1 MRGSPFVADNMLSAS
16 SGLPMR
22 YSNWESDEP
31 EKKDTFVVEADL
43 LIPGKGDPIQNGSIV
58 VEGKKIKRVGT
69 SSSLTSEY
77 SHLPKYHVKVLMPG
91 MWDCHIHFIGVQRVA
106 WDAILE
112 SATNMALVGART
124 APDLVRLLDAGFTS
138 VREMAGFGIQLDK
151 AIEEGSIVGPKIYS
165 SNSIIR

>member
-1 MRGSPFVADNMLSAS
+1 MRGSPFVADNMVPTQS
-16 SGLPMR
+16 LPIR
-22 YSNWESDEP
+22 LRPWELDEP
-31 EKKDTFVVEADL
+31 AKKDTFVVESDL
-43 LIPGKGDPIQNGSIV
+43 LIPGKGDPIKNGSIV
-58 VEGKKIKRVGT
+58 VEGNKIKKVGT
-69 SSSLTSEY
+69 SSSLATEY

-112 SATNMALVGART
+112 SATKMALVGART
-124 APDLVRLLDAGFTS
+124 APDLARLLDAGFTS
-138 VREMAGFGIQLDK
+138 VREMAGFGIQLDQ